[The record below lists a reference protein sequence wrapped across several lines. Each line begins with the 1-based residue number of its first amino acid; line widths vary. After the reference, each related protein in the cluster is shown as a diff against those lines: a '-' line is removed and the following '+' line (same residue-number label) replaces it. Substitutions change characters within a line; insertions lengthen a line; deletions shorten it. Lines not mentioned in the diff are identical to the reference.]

1 MKKNPAPI
9 PIERISN
16 SIFILRGHK
25 VLLDESLADLYGVA
39 TKVLLQA
46 VKRNKERFPDDF
58 MLHLTI
64 NEWSALK
71 SQFVTLKTG
80 RGQHRK
86 YLPHAFTEQGVAML
100 SSVLKSRRAITV
112 N

>member
-1 MKKNPAPI
+1 MAKELAMKTIPTPI

-58 MLHLTI
+58 MLQLTAA
-64 NEWSALK
+64 EWSALR
-71 SQFVTLKTG
+71 SQIVT
-80 RGQHRK
+80 
-86 YLPHAFTEQGVAML
+86 
-100 SSVLKSRRAITV
+100 
-112 N
+112 